1 MATTVRGTAILK
13 WGTYAVTGYLVNEAN
28 ITNSGGETFIDNED
42 GQNVTQITNYDIK
55 HQGTVLFIPLSGTSI
70 PAIDSTLTYNGVT
83 FVVTHIEEIH
93 AKRQVLTWRLTLSTF
108 S

>member
-13 WGTYAVTGYLVNEAN
+13 WGTYALTGFLVNEAN
-28 ITNSGGETFIDNED
+28 LTKSGGETFLDNED

-55 HQGTVLFIPLSGTSI
+55 KGGTVLFIPLSGATI
-70 PAIDSTLTYNGVT
+70 PALDSTLTYNGDT

-93 AKRQVLTWRLTLSTF
+93 AKRQVVTWRLTLSTF